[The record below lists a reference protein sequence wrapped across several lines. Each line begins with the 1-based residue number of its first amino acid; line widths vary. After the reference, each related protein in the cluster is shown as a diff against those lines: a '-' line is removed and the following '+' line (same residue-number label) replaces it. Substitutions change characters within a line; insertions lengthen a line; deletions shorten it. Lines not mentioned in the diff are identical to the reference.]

1 MKQFRSLST
10 VVAATG
16 LVWCVVDG
24 WWIWTTP
31 VRFSGIA
38 GTMEPAGARAVER
51 VEYRLISDISEFG
64 ILPLVVP
71 VLLAAW
77 ATWAACR
84 QRILALAVATVIFL
98 VFCFIAGFSIGGAY
112 VPVGLGLVIATLLGM
127 LSRVLV

>member
-16 LVWCVVDG
+16 LVWCVVAG

-51 VEYRLISDISEFG
+51 VEYRLISDISEFAASCHLWYPCCWHPG
-64 ILPLVVP
+64 QRGPPAGSEFLHLPW
-71 VLLAAW
+71 LL
-77 ATWAACR
+77 
-84 QRILALAVATVIFL
+84 
-98 VFCFIAGFSIGGAY
+98 
-112 VPVGLGLVIATLLGM
+112 
-127 LSRVLV
+127 

>member
-16 LVWCVVDG
+16 LVWCVVAG

>member
-1 MKQFRSLST
+1 
-10 VVAATG
+10 
-16 LVWCVVDG
+16 
-24 WWIWTTP
+24 
-31 VRFSGIA
+31 
-38 GTMEPAGARAVER
+38 MEPAGARAVER